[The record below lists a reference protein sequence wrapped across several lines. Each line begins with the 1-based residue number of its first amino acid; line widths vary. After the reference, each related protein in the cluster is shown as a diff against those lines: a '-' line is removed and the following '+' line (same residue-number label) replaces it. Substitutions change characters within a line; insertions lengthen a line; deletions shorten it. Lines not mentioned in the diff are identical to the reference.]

1 MKSFLH
7 IKAKKIET
15 IISYFDNHLWNV
27 GIQKNLYLFLTEAE
41 RGDVLRIHVTETD
54 ECYEFSYDEVMDIV
68 FHNRIPER
76 FKKEVGPNN

>member
-1 MKSFLH
+1 MEELM
-7 IKAKKIET
+7 
-15 IISYFDNHLWNV
+15 
-27 GIQKNLYLFLTEAE
+27 KNLYLFLTEAE

-54 ECYEFSYDEVMDIV
+54 ECFEVMDIV

>member
-1 MKSFLH
+1 MR
-7 IKAKKIET
+7 
-15 IISYFDNHLWNV
+15 
-27 GIQKNLYLFLTEAE
+27 NLYLFLTEAE

-76 FKKEVGPNN
+76 FKKEVGPQN

>member
-1 MKSFLH
+1 MEEL
-7 IKAKKIET
+7 I
-15 IISYFDNHLWNV
+15 
-27 GIQKNLYLFLTEAE
+27 KNLYLFLTEAE

-76 FKKEVGPNN
+76 FKKEVYPSN

>member
-1 MKSFLH
+1 MEELM
-7 IKAKKIET
+7 
-15 IISYFDNHLWNV
+15 
-27 GIQKNLYLFLTEAE
+27 KNLYLFLTEAE

-76 FKKEVGPNN
+76 FKKEGVFNFCGGQTIALNIWGSWKQHL